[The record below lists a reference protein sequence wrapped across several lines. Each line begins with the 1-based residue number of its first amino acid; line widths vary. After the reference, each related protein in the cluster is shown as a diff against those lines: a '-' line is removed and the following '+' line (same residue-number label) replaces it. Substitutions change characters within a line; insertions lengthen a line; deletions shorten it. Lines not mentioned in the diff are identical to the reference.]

1 MPAAEHKS
9 LRGTP
14 SQVELAQ
21 RLRESVAVEFDRVA
35 KALGDATSKQS
46 PQNQKDARAMI
57 AILDDKRD
65 EVMANSDA
73 GYFIHFWQE
82 LSGRVRQLIAADP
95 RYTALKAARAARR
108 PRL

>member
-1 MPAAEHKS
+1 
-9 LRGTP
+9 
-14 SQVELAQ
+14 
-21 RLRESVAVEFDRVA
+21 
-35 KALGDATSKQS
+35 
-46 PQNQKDARAMI
+46 MI